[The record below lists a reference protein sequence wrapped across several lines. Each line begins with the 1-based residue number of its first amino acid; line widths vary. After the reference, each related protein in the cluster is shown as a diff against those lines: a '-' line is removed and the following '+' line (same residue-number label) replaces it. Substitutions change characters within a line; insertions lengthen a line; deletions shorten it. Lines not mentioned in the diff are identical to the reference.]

1 MTVRAVLCTLQ
12 ERIQEN
18 SEKEM
23 CIHYLAECARMVT
36 ENTAKTSN
44 GMYFTKKLNEI
55 LHPEPEDGRSGE
67 EIVSDVLK
75 TVGIEVI

>member
-1 MTVRAVLCTLQ
+1 
-12 ERIQEN
+12 
-18 SEKEM
+18 
-23 CIHYLAECARMVT
+23 MVT

-55 LHPEPEDGRSGE
+55 LHPEPEDSRSGE
-67 EIVSDVLK
+67 EIVSDVFK